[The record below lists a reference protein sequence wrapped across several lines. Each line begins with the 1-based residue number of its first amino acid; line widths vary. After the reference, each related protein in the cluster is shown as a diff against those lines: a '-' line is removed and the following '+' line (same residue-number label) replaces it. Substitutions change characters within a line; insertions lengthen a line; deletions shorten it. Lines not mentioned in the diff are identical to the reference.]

1 MTMGN
6 KFLFRVVTSSHQN
19 EGNNSFNFMKKNI
32 KISKKKTI
40 KINNR
45 KRSLTGGRI
54 IPLKWQQYGY
64 KTEAAYLAYLE
75 EQREREQLERERL
88 ERERLERERVINA
101 VLTNVFINFI
111 MTLIMNPDQSQI
123 FEAYIREN
131 IRIVNS
137 RRELDLMIDDFVNFA
152 RSDLL
157 DEEQT
162 LLTNRILDA
171 VQRQRIRRAAANQ
184 AFGPI
189 DILDIIDR
197 IFRKNNYLVRSGGGK
212 KKYYKRLTRKNKI

>member
-1 MTMGN
+1 
-6 KFLFRVVTSSHQN
+6 
-19 EGNNSFNFMKKNI
+19 MKKNI
-32 KISKKKTI
+32 KISKKKTN

-45 KRSLTGGRI
+45 KRSLRGGRI
-54 IPLKWQQYGY
+54 MPPKWQQYGH

-75 EQREREQLERERL
+75 EVEQQREREQIERERI
-88 ERERLERERVINA
+88 ERERRERVINA
-101 VLTNVFINFI
+101 VLTNVLIQSI
-111 MTLIMNPDQSQI
+111 MTLIMNPSQSQI

-137 RRELDLMIDDFVNFA
+137 REELDPMIDVFINFA
-152 RSDLL
+152 RTDLL

-189 DILDIIDR
+189 EILDIIDR
-197 IFRKNNYLVRSGGGK
+197 ILRKNNYLVRSGGGE
-212 KKYYKRLTRKNKI
+212 KKYYKRITRKNKFNHRK

>member
-1 MTMGN
+1 
-6 KFLFRVVTSSHQN
+6 
-19 EGNNSFNFMKKNI
+19 MKKNI
-32 KISKKKTI
+32 KISKKKTN

-54 IPLKWQQYGY
+54 IPPKWQQYGY
-64 KTEAAYLAYLE
+64 KTEAAYLDYLE
-75 EQREREQLERERL
+75 EVEQQRERERIERERRERI
-88 ERERLERERVINA
+88 EREKRERVINA
-101 VLTNVFINFI
+101 VLTNVLIQSI
-111 MTLIMNPDQSQI
+111 MTLIMNPDQSQR

-137 RRELDLMIDDFVNFA
+137 REELDPMIDVFINFA
-152 RSDLL
+152 RTDLL

-162 LLTNRILDA
+162 LLTNRILNA
-171 VQRQRIRRAAANQ
+171 VQKKRRRRAAANQ

-197 IFRKNNYLVRSGGGK
+197 VFGENIYLTRSGGGK
-212 KKYYKRLTRKNKI
+212 KKYYKRFTRKNISNRRK

>member
-1 MTMGN
+1 
-6 KFLFRVVTSSHQN
+6 
-19 EGNNSFNFMKKNI
+19 MKKNI
-32 KISKKKTI
+32 KISKKKTN

-45 KRSLTGGRI
+45 KRSLRGGRI
-54 IPLKWQQYGY
+54 MPPKWQQYGH

-75 EQREREQLERERL
+75 EVEQQRERERIERER
-88 ERERLERERVINA
+88 RERVINA
-101 VLTNVFINFI
+101 VLKNVLIQSI
-111 MTLIMNPDQSQI
+111 MTLIMNPDQSQR

-137 RRELDLMIDDFVNFA
+137 REELDPMIDVFINFA
-152 RSDLL
+152 RTDLL

-171 VQRQRIRRAAANQ
+171 VQKKRRRRAEANQ

-197 IFRKNNYLVRSGGGK
+197 ILRKNNYIAISSGGE
-212 KKYYKRLTRKNKI
+212 KNITNILHVKINRTVDNE

>member
-1 MTMGN
+1 
-6 KFLFRVVTSSHQN
+6 
-19 EGNNSFNFMKKNI
+19 MKKNI
-32 KISKKKTI
+32 KISKKKTN

-45 KRSLTGGRI
+45 KRSLRGGRI
-54 IPLKWQQYGY
+54 MPPKWQQYGH

-75 EQREREQLERERL
+75 EVEQQREREQIERERRERI
-88 ERERLERERVINA
+88 ERERRERVINA
-101 VLTNVFINFI
+101 VLTNVLIQSI
-111 MTLIMNPDQSQI
+111 MTLIMNPDQSQR

-131 IRIVNS
+131 IRIVNN
-137 RRELDLMIDDFVNFA
+137 REELDPMIDVFINFA
-152 RSDLL
+152 RTDLL

-171 VQRQRIRRAAANQ
+171 VQKKRRRRAEANQ

-197 IFRKNNYLVRSGGGK
+197 ILRKNNYLAISSGGE
-212 KKYYKRLTRKNKI
+212 KKYYKHFTRKNRFNCRK